1 MLCPYTWMPYAWHW
15 LFMKWPPKMKWPNEI
30 TAKIDHVPFT
40 CNCFIVL
47 QKWAHNCILF
57 QKRFFENISKFQ
69 QILATAMEPIFRKG
83 SFLKLVNVFWK
94 RTLPQLFFYI
104 ATLISSK
111 LWKCPVHGNSFS
123 IYCSGEIF
131 LFLWLFLMKGAVVQ
145 HSYIM

>member
-47 QKWAHNCILF
+47 QKWAHKCKLF

-104 ATLISSK
+104 ATE
-111 LWKCPVHGNSFS
+111 NSQS
-123 IYCSGEIF
+123 IHWSGEISHF
-131 LFLWLFLMKGAVVQ
+131 QLF
-145 HSYIM
+145 HSLIRRDFSFSFDFS